1 MAKHKSVDHLGLL
14 ANAAARM
21 VKVRCA
27 AVVLLGKHPETGE
40 DTCYIDYAKS
50 EVTTG
55 IELMGAVD
63 RLKLDVHDW
72 MTGRG

>member
-1 MAKHKSVDHLGLL
+1 
-14 ANAAARM
+14 M

-27 AVVLLGKHPETGE
+27 AVVLLGTNPETGE
-40 DTCYIDYAKS
+40 DTCYIDHCKS
-50 EVTTG
+50 KTTTG

-72 MTGRG
+72 MTGRD